1 MNQSNAKR
9 IAAVAVLLLAGCAA
23 AMSQNFQGTNTLQ
36 NIASEGQGVGKY
48 IVNIAFVFTG
58 IIAAIELIPA
68 AIKGLKGDPNAK
80 DSIINVGI
88 GAIAAFILLAVIKAV
103 MGF

>member
-36 NIASEGQGVGKY
+36 NIASEGQG
-48 IVNIAFVFTG
+48 
-58 IIAAIELIPA
+58 ELIPA

-80 DSIINVGI
+80 DSITNVGI